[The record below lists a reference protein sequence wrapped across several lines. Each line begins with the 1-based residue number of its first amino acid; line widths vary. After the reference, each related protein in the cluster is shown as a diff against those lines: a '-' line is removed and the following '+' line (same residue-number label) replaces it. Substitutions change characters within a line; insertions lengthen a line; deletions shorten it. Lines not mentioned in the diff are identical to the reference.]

1 MDFRRDPIFT
11 GLDTIHRLTKGGV
24 PALFQVTTWDGVT
37 KYAEYSH
44 FEVDSEANKYKLTVT
59 GHSGDLC
66 DDMNYHNQQI
76 FVTKDRWVVQ
86 LKGSTGKL
94 KILKWNAPFL
104 LLGIQ
109 LHQSV

>member
-1 MDFRRDPIFT
+1 MII

-37 KYAEYSH
+37 KYAEYSR

-66 DDMNYHNQQI
+66 DGMNSHNTQNFQTI
-76 FVTKDRWVVQ
+76 DR
-86 LKGSTGKL
+86 
-94 KILKWNAPFL
+94 
-104 LLGIQ
+104 
-109 LHQSV
+109 